1 MKIWKHKGKA
11 ASSLC
16 AAALVASMVPMA
28 ALAAPTSAADVEDS
42 TVKVSGLLT
51 GDEVAAY
58 LIADADISE
67 SNQLT
72 YKFNDKVPAAYD
84 TVEELAAVAS
94 DGAAYVEGSGMQ
106 AAAAAIAAGVTQNA
120 PAATATADASGEAS
134 LALGSG
140 YYLVRVTSTSGTAR
154 VYQNMV
160 IDVSPVAG
168 ADGSYSA
175 KPEQT
180 VTVKSTEVK
189 VEKGVGENYQ
199 EKTDAYQV
207 GDTVPFKVSTA
218 IPNYP
223 ADSVYATFSIV
234 DTPTA
239 GLEID
244 VNSIK
249 VNDTDAGTFLAGKG
263 AITSSESGYTIEF
276 LKGWI
281 LANPGTSIE
290 VTYTA
295 TLTSAAFSKSE
306 TDVTGNTAKVTFNP
320 NPYASGTAEPDDTT
334 TVQTYGF
341 VFAKAAETESGTAP
355 LEGAEFTLY
364 DNNGNEVKDE
374 NGNVLTST
382 SAIVGGKAYVYF
394 EDLKA
399 GSYVAKETKV
409 PAGYLAVADITFTLS
424 GTACTSDNPATAD
437 VTENNYLV
445 LDSDVV
451 DTLAP
456 NLPITGGAGTFA
468 LTAAGVVLV
477 AGSLVLVV
485 RGRRAEQE

>member
-1 MKIWKHKGKA
+1 MKVCKYKGRV

-16 AAALVASMVPMA
+16 AAALAASMVPVA
-28 ALAAPTSAADVEDS
+28 ALAAPTSATDVKDS
-42 TVKVSGLLT
+42 TVKVSGLLE

-58 LIADADISE
+58 LIADADINE

-72 YKFNDKVPAAYD
+72 YEFDSKVPEAYD
-84 TVEELAAVAS
+84 TVEELSAFAS
-94 DGAAYVEGSGMQ
+94 DGTAYVGRSDMQ
-106 AAAAAIAAGVTQNA
+106 KVAAAIAAGVTQNT
-120 PAATATADASGEAS
+120 PAATAKADASGEAS
-134 LALGSG
+134 LTLGSG

-160 IDVSPVAG
+160 VDVSPVAG
-168 ADGSYSA
+168 ADGTYSA
-175 KPEQT
+175 KPAQT
-180 VTVKSTEVK
+180 IAVKSTEVT

-207 GDTVPFKVSTA
+207 GDKVPFKVSTA

-223 ADSVYATFSIV
+223 ANSVYATFSIA

-244 VNSIK
+244 VNSIQI
-249 VNDTDAGTFLAGKG
+249 NGENANTFLSGKG
-263 AITSSESGYTIEF
+263 TITSSVSGYTIEF
-276 LKGWI
+276 SKDWI
-281 LANPGTSIE
+281 LAEPGKPIT
-290 VTYTA
+290 VTYEA

-341 VFAKAAETESGTAP
+341 VFAKVAETENGTAP
-355 LEGAEFTLY
+355 LEGAKFTLY
-364 DNNGNEVKDE
+364 DSNGNEVKDE

-399 GSYVAKETKV
+399 GTYVAKETKV

-424 GTACTSDNPATAD
+424 DAACTSDNPATAD

-445 LDSDVV
+445 HDNDVV
-451 DTLAP
+451 DPKAP
-456 NLPITGGAGTFA
+456 NLPITGGAGTLA

>member
-42 TVKVSGLLT
+42 TVKVHGLLD
-51 GDEVAAY
+51 GDVVAAY

-72 YKFNDKVPAAYD
+72 YEFDSKVPEAYD
-84 TVEELAAVAS
+84 TVEKLSAVES
-94 DGAAYVEGSGMQ
+94 DGTTYVGGTDMQ

-154 VYQNMV
+154 VYQNMIV
-160 IDVSPVAG
+160 DVSPVAG
-168 ADGSYSA
+168 ADGTYSA
-175 KPEQT
+175 KPEQ
-180 VTVKSTEVK
+180 VIAVKSTEVT

-207 GDTVPFKVSTA
+207 GDRVPFKVSTA

-223 ADSVYATFSIV
+223 ANSVCATFSIA

-244 VNSIK
+244 VDSIK
-249 VNDTDAGTFLAGKG
+249 INGADAGAFLAGKG

-276 LKGWI
+276 SKDWI
-281 LANPGTSIE
+281 LANPGTPIE

-320 NPYASGTAEPDDTT
+320 NPYANGTAEPDDTT

-341 VFAKAAETESGTAP
+341 VFAKVAETENGTAP

-364 DNNGNEVKDE
+364 DSEGNEVKDE
-374 NGNVLTST
+374 NGKVLTST

-399 GSYVAKETKV
+399 GSYVAQETKV
-409 PAGYLAVADITFTLS
+409 PAGYLAVADIAFTLS
-424 GTACTSDNPATAD
+424 GAACTSDNPATTD
-437 VTENNYLV
+437 VTEDNYLV
-445 LDSDVV
+445 LDRDVV
-451 DTLAP
+451 DAKAP

-468 LTAAGVVLV
+468 LTAAGMVLV